1 MRHDHSLPHLG
12 GTAKQEMG
20 ELQNLDQARTL
31 VSALRF
37 SGDTLPGGALQETS
51 QLGDFTGFM
60 AEHGLEISENVTPE
74 LQASL
79 LKACA
84 RLHIPAE
91 AVDAFVF
98 PSAECNA
105 ACFSD
110 RDDRCVLR
118 FSSSLI
124 ELLGREELL
133 FVIGHELGHFLL
145 GHSRSLVGQEKSV
158 ELYIQRRAQEISSDR
173 VGLLTCQSLDHAI
186 NAMMKLA
193 SGLGGDHLR
202 FDVSTFIRQIRHVV
216 PRSLSSQFGLS
227 HPSLLVR
234 SRALLWLEMEGVLP
248 QIAEGR
254 EASHLRKID
263 TRVEDDLTRHVDG
276 PARKRIAE
284 ARDTLS
290 MWIFMREIIDT
301 ESFTKGEQ
309 AIFQSRFGEDL
320 LNKMLG
326 FLSGQ
331 SRTQVTEAVEE
342 RLRSAARELRALMPI
357 TFTSVAGEIKEE
369 TRALLKTNRKGV

>member
-1 MRHDHSLPHLG
+1 
-12 GTAKQEMG
+12 MG
-20 ELQNLDQARTL
+20 ELQSLDQARAL

-37 SGDTLPGGALQETS
+37 SGDTLPRGAQQETS

-60 AEHGLEISENVTPE
+60 AEHGLEISENVTPD
-74 LQASL
+74 LHTSL
-79 LKACA
+79 LEACT
-84 RLHIPAE
+84 RLLIPAE

-110 RDDRCVLR
+110 RDDRCILR

-124 ELLGREELL
+124 ELLSREELL

-145 GHSRSLVGQEKSV
+145 GHSRSLVGQEESV
-158 ELYIQRRAQEISSDR
+158 ELYIQGRAQEISSDR
-173 VGLLTCQSLDHAI
+173 VGLLTCQSLDHSI

-193 SGLGGDHLR
+193 SGLSDDYLR
-202 FDVSTFIRQIRHVV
+202 FDVSTFIRQIRHVAA
-216 PRSLSSQFGLS
+216 RSLSNQFGLL

-234 SRALLWLEMEGVLP
+234 SRALLWLEMEGVLS
-248 QIAEGR
+248 QVAEGCEPR
-254 EASHLRKID
+254 NLEKID
-263 TRVEDDLTRHVDG
+263 TRVEDDLSRYVDG

-284 ARDTLS
+284 ARETLS
-290 MWIFMREIIDT
+290 MWIFMREIIKT
-301 ESFTKGEQ
+301 ESFTKNEQ
-309 AIFQSRFGEDL
+309 ATFQSRFGKDL

-342 RLRSAARELRALMPI
+342 RLRRAAGELRALIPI
-357 TFTSVAGEIKEE
+357 TFTSVTDELKEE
-369 TRALLKTNRKGV
+369 ARALLKTNKNGL